1 MQSGFQH
8 HLLGK
13 YPWLLD
19 SYPAALILYKWL
31 SDLTLL
37 LACQGPVWPVMG
49 WVNLIFSW
57 DKGIGKQ
64 IKVINYRHICW
75 KETSRTVKKYRE
87 VAKSPWNLF
96 LWLGQCFITFERV
109 TNIFFFFYQHFK
121 VGDFTLKSGSLASLV
136 KSEGMIWQKLTLAE
150 QYSEHIAFTMA
161 ASCP

>member
-1 MQSGFQH
+1 MQSGFQQ

-19 SYPAALILYKWL
+19 SYPAAPILYKWL

-64 IKVINYRHICW
+64 IKVINSRNICW
-75 KETSRTVKKYRE
+75 KETWRTVKKYRE
-87 VAKSPWNLF
+87 VEKSPWNLF
-96 LWLGQCFITFERV
+96 LWPGQCFLTFERLP
-109 TNIFFFFYQHFK
+109 TFESWRFHIKIWFF
-121 VGDFTLKSGSLASLV
+121 ASLV
-136 KSEGMIWQKLTLAE
+136 KSESMIWQKLILAE
-150 QYSEHIAFTMA
+150 QDSEHIAFTMA